1 MFVLSIIYGMV
12 FSFGFAVQ
20 YGTVDRPSHFVT
32 LGGPFVT
39 MLFFDGLDKM
49 VVTTRKR
56 FPRSTLLA

>member
-1 MFVLSIIYGMV
+1 MV

-56 FPRSTLLA
+56 SPRSTLLA